1 MSWETLPGFS
11 TFPKARRKEA
21 ARRLVRLVQGRD
33 PDDLLSLDEVRKR
46 LGAYEQ
52 WYVGFRT
59 IKVSQIVGSVDRTTD
74 FDREFLPKRQ
84 NMEPRWRGVEQTFET
99 EAFPPIVVYK
109 VGDAYFVEDGHHR
122 VAIARQ
128 RKTEFIDADVTEIN
142 SPVPITPD
150 TDVAEI
156 IHQGLRQWFVRES
169 GLNLVRPQ
177 AVVAPSRPSSYTEL
191 LDIVQAN
198 GFELMLHRQTVVAP
212 AVAAADWYDH
222 RFLPALELIRAQNLP
237 KLFPKSTETDLYLQV
252 HAQHRELV
260 AAGAAHDVD
269 DAVASTGSTSSK
281 KLKAKSR
288 RAVDDVKEILEEVK
302 ETLTDKGFQ

>member
-11 TFPKARRKEA
+11 TFPQARRKELA
-21 ARRLVRLVQGRD
+21 KRLVSLVRGRG
-33 PDDLLSLDEVRKR
+33 PDALLSLDEVRER

-52 WYVGFRT
+52 SYVGLRT
-59 IKVSQIVGSVDRTTD
+59 IRLSQIVGSVDRTTD
-74 FDREFLPKRQ
+74 FDREFLPKRE
-84 NMEPRWRGVEQTFET
+84 NMAPRWRRVEQTFET

-128 RKTEFIDADVTEIN
+128 RKTEFIDADVTEVK
-142 SPVPITPD
+142 SPVPIRPD

-156 IHQGLRQWFVRES
+156 IHKGLRQWFMRES

-177 AVVAPSRPSSYTEL
+177 AVIEPSRPHAYTEL

-198 GFELMLHRQTVVAP
+198 GFELMLSRQKVVAP

-222 RFLPALELIRAQNLP
+222 LYLPALDLIRARGLP
-237 KLFPKSTETDLYLQV
+237 ERFPRASDTDLYLRV

-260 AAGAAHDVD
+260 ATGGPHGVD
-269 DAVASTGSTSSK
+269 EAITSTESASPKQLT
-281 KLKAKSR
+281 AKTQ
-288 RAVDDVKEILEEVK
+288 RAVEDVKKRLGDVK
-302 ETLTDKGFQ
+302 QTLTDKGNP